1 MCVTLCN
8 ATGCHE
14 RDDMSKQARP
24 ALSELENR
32 VLQIVWEHGTAT
44 ADEVRIALEPEQSL
58 KDSTIRTI
66 LRRLE
71 EKGYAS
77 HTIEGRT
84 YRYRATAPP
93 EAVAA
98 GAVRKVID
106 QFCQG
111 SVENL
116 LVGMV
121 ESAVITPQKL
131 AQLAQ
136 KIADSKQRS
145 SSKKTRR

>member
-1 MCVTLCN
+1 
-8 ATGCHE
+8 
-14 RDDMSKQARP
+14 MSQHTRP

-32 VLQIVWEHGTAT
+32 VLRIVWDRGTAT
-44 ADEVRIALEPEQSL
+44 SEEVRVELEAEQSL

-71 EKGYAS
+71 EKGYAT
-77 HTIEGRT
+77 HTVEGRT
-84 YRYRATAPP
+84 YRYAATAPP
-93 EAVAA
+93 EAIAA
-98 GAVRKVID
+98 GAVRQVID
-106 QFCQG
+106 QFCRG

-121 ESAVITPQKL
+121 ESQVISPEKL

-136 KIADSKQRS
+136 KIADSKQRT

>member
-1 MCVTLCN
+1 
-8 ATGCHE
+8 
-14 RDDMSKQARP
+14 MSQHTRP

-32 VLQIVWEHGTAT
+32 VLRIVWDRGTAT
-44 ADEVRIALEPEQSL
+44 SEEVRVELEAEQSL
-58 KDSTIRTI
+58 KDSTVRTI

-71 EKGYAS
+71 EKGYAT

-84 YRYRATAPP
+84 YRYRATSPP

-98 GAVRKVID
+98 GAVRQVID
-106 QFCQG
+106 QFCRG

-121 ESAVITPQKL
+121 ESEVITPQKL

-136 KIADSKQRS
+136 KIADSKQRT

>member
-1 MCVTLCN
+1 MAKSV
-8 ATGCHE
+8 
-14 RDDMSKQARP
+14 KP
-24 ALSELENR
+24 PLSDLENR
-32 VLQIVWEHGTAT
+32 VLQIVWDRDAAT
-44 ADEVRIALEPEQSL
+44 AEEVRIALEPEQSL
-58 KDSTIRTI
+58 KDSTVRTI

-71 EKGYAS
+71 EKGYATHS
-77 HTIEGRT
+77 VEGRT
-84 YRYRATAPP
+84 YRYTATSAP

-98 GAVRKVID
+98 AAVRKVID

-121 ESAVITPQKL
+121 DSAVVSPEKL
-131 AQLAQ
+131 AELAQ

>member
-1 MCVTLCN
+1 
-8 ATGCHE
+8 
-14 RDDMSKQARP
+14 MSKHSRP

-32 VLQIVWEHGTAT
+32 VLQIVWDRGTAT
-44 ADEVRIALEPEQSL
+44 SEEVRLELEAEQPL
-58 KDSTIRTI
+58 KDSTIRTV

-71 EKGYAS
+71 EKGYAT
-77 HTIEGRT
+77 HTVEGRT
-84 YRYRATAPP
+84 YRYAATAAP

-98 GAVRKVID
+98 AAVRKVID

-121 ESAVITPQKL
+121 DSAVVSPQKL
-131 AQLAQ
+131 AELAK
-136 KIADSKQRS
+136 KIADSKT

>member
-1 MCVTLCN
+1 
-8 ATGCHE
+8 
-14 RDDMSKQARP
+14 MSKHSRP

-32 VLQIVWEHGTAT
+32 VLQIVWDRRTAT
-44 ADEVRIALEPEQSL
+44 AEEVRIALEAEQSL
-58 KDSTIRTI
+58 KDSTVRTI

-71 EKGYAS
+71 EKGYAT
-77 HTIEGRT
+77 HTVEGRT
-84 YRYRATAPP
+84 YRYSATTAP

-98 GAVRKVID
+98 AAVRKVID

-121 ESAVITPQKL
+121 DGAVVSPQKL
-131 AQLAQ
+131 AELAK
-136 KIADSKQRS
+136 KIADSKI